1 MTTDPPQPRLTRDNL
16 TLMAANPWTVVSDL
30 GLVKHLISEALA
42 LMDEL
47 ADLQKIVKWQEEMDA
62 ISDTNYKRQVVQIGH
77 LMDERD
83 QLRDHVVAI
92 TIQRE
97 DLRDERSA
105 AVEMFN
111 QANREYGEVCVERDA
126 LRTALEQIRDM
137 ESDSYGT
144 DDMHKIARA
153 ALSATSEASNAS

>member
-1 MTTDPPQPRLTRDNL
+1 MSTNPPQPRLTRADIEAEIRDMRGAVEL
-16 TLMAANPWTVVSDL
+16 ATTSSVPYWKYELQVHIHRLAVAA
-30 GLVKHLISEALA
+30 EALA
-42 LMDEL
+42 
-47 ADLQKIVKWQEEMDA
+47 
-62 ISDTNYKRQVVQIGH
+62 